1 MCDPGALKLG
11 EHGSFVSMVYM
22 GPKKGGNSLYN
33 FLFMSY
39 MDTKLPPGDFYS
51 VKERIRERS
60 Y

>member
-1 MCDPGALKLG
+1 
-11 EHGSFVSMVYM
+11 MVYM

-51 VKERIRERS
+51 VKKELGREVIDSRVPIRLKA
-60 Y
+60 